1 MNMLSTT
8 NQNTLL
14 PQVETAANV
23 LAAQAKAQVEA
34 RYMMAM
40 HRPRNWDAVRQELLK
55 ECKRPAFADNTSTYY
70 KKPVGNGQSVTGLG
84 IRFVE
89 VAIRCMTNILVET
102 TMIFE
107 DENKE
112 IHRVSVTDLESNTT
126 YPQDIKINKTVE
138 RKNTAGR
145 TVISERLNSQNQ
157 KVFEVVATEDE
168 MLNKRNS
175 AISKA
180 IRNAG
185 LRIIPGDLQDE
196 AELLILGT
204 RQSGIKE
211 DPEKYRKQ
219 IVDTFG
225 TIGVK
230 AQNLSD
236 FIGCPLDQCSPTQID
251 ELRSIFGAIKN
262 GETTWQAVVAEKD
275 EKDISEGKKSK
286 SNDINA
292 VNQKIQEQS
301 A

>member
-275 EKDISEGKKSK
+275 EKEISEGKKSK

>member
-1 MNMLSTT
+1 MNILSTM

-275 EKDISEGKKSK
+275 EKEISEGKKSK